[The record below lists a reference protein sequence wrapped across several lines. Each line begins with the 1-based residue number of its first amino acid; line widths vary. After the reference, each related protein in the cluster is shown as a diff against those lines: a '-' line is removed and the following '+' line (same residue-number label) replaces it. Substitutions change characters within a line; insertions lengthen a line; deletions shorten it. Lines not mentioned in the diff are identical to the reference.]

1 MNKQCNVYQSI
12 EKPKPITSDSVAP
25 PTSQAMYSEVF
36 DALPRGK
43 STKIVN
49 KSTLPRAR

>member
-12 EKPKPITSDSVAP
+12 AKPKPITSVAP

-49 KSTLPRAR
+49 KSTLPRAG